1 MRKIIVALFGLALI
15 FSIYLALSDFVQ
27 KSIYPAPSIEVPPAP
42 KPLQEV
48 ELKLTTGD
56 SIIGWHYD
64 GDSTH
69 AIKSVL
75 LYFHG
80 NGENLQ
86 TMRMS
91 GLIDSLVDLNRPFLI
106 IDYPGYGRS
115 TGKPSEQ
122 LIRETSKQAVGWL
135 KENHP
140 AQPKVIC
147 GWSLGAAVALQS
159 AAENQESVNGL
170 IAMSAWS
177 SLRDAAAEHY
187 PSWLIALLL
196 RERYDSVLAAESV
209 KCPSLLIH
217 GEQDSLIPVE
227 QGKKV
232 AQKLGAKV
240 RWISVSEVGH
250 NDLLA
255 HPLIWT
261 EIDSFLRQVESNAAE
276 YKKEEL

>member
-15 FSIYLALSDFVQ
+15 FSIYFALSHFVQ

-69 AIKSVL
+69 GIKSVL

-122 LIRETSKQAVGWL
+122 LIRETSNQAVRWL
-135 KENHP
+135 NENHP
-140 AQPKVIC
+140 SRPKVIC

-177 SLRDAAAEHY
+177 SLHDAAAEHY

-196 RERYDSVLAAESV
+196 RERYDSVVAAESV

-217 GEQDSLIPVE
+217 GDEDSLIPVE
-227 QGKKV
+227 QGRKV
-232 AQKLGAKV
+232 ANNLGSNARFV
-240 RWISVSEVGH
+240 SVPKAEH
-250 NDLLA
+250 NDLLG
-255 HPLIWT
+255 HEMVWK
-261 EIDSFLRQVESNAAE
+261 EIESFLSQIENHH
-276 YKKEEL
+276 